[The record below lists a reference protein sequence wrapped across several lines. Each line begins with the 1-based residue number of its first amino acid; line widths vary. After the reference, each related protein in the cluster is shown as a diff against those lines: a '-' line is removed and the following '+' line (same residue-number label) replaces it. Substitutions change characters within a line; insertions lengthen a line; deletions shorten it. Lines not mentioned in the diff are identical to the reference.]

1 MSEPLSEDQLAELIR
16 SGRISTSKSA
26 SKRGQTKRS
35 NTINHKPTKTQTS
48 ASRVTDSPTGVDLT
62 TTPKEV
68 DQVWLKAEKEKAER
82 NISAQRQDKRRIEE
96 MREASRF

>member
-26 SKRGQTKRS
+26 AKRRQIRTRDS
-35 NTINHKPTKTQTS
+35 IYHKPTMAQTG
-48 ASRVTDSPTGVDLT
+48 ARGAADSRQGVELNAA
-62 TTPKEV
+62 PKEV
-68 DQVWLKAEKEKAER
+68 DPVWLEAEKEKAER
-82 NISAQRQDKRRIEE
+82 NISAQRQDKRRMEE